1 MRGRTAFRAGR
12 DAEDFVAAP
21 AAEGISALVHT
32 VNDGDSAKKYA
43 EMGVR
48 GLYTDFLTP
57 DAVRGI
63 F

>member
-21 AAEGISALVHT
+21 AAEEISALVH
-32 VNDGDSAKKYA
+32 
-43 EMGVR
+43 
-48 GLYTDFLTP
+48 TDFLTP